1 MKSYKDW
8 AQKTSESDYLLERI
22 QKIVASIDAGAQVI
36 LYGSR
41 ARGSAGTASD
51 WDFLILTD
59 HNLKRE
65 SILEIRDRL
74 YDLELET
81 DTVLSSIIRTKK
93 EWNSPKY
100 SVLPYKKIVEQDAIL
115 L

>member
-1 MKSYKDW
+1 MHKDFG
-8 AQKTSESDYLLERI
+8 TFSVDYLKLQSPKYLTYSKLRNNVPLISTLLPKFYVPPNHFRGAKLE
-22 QKIVASIDAGAQVI
+22 
-36 LYGSR
+36 
-41 ARGSAGTASD
+41 
-51 WDFLILTD
+51 LTR
-59 HNLKRE
+59 K

-100 SVLPYKKIVEQDAIL
+100 AVLPYKKIVEQDGVL